1 MSARVREHL
10 VARTL
15 QLGAYGS
22 SALIVA
28 GLLVAATGVNGAA
41 EMSLRAGVLLL
52 LATPAMRVIACLV
65 MFAAGRE
72 TRYAL
77 VSASVLVIM
86 TMTLVYALTKL

>member
-1 MSARVREHL
+1 MNVREHL

-22 SALIVA
+22 FALIVA

-86 TMTLVYALTKL
+86 ALTLVFALTKL